1 MEATINVDCECDN
14 WCLARKQLSQSKSL
28 VTPAVGV
35 AWDSLRGNHKIWSLT
50 VMALPQMCTVK
61 LPEQQQKQMEASL
74 SFQVDFYCYY
84 GTIRSHS
91 TSLYLITVINLKSP
105 LFDVSTK
112 SSLELNPARLNQQ
125 TLVSFPYCTH
135 VNHLPG
141 HSCQNQV
148 KESGRCSAGLTSHD
162 KDYL

>member
-1 MEATINVDCECDN
+1 MLTVNVTTDVWPGNSCHSPSPL
-14 WCLARKQLSQSKSL
+14 WPQQSGWPE
-28 VTPAVGV
+28 TP
-35 AWDSLRGNHKIWSLT
+35 LRGNHKIWSLT